1 MQGRS
6 HSLSDHSA
14 FHRALIAFVCAVV
27 VLLSGSSPNRLAGTE
42 WLARQIDHRVEQI
55 KAPGHAALPMARL
68 EIRLAA
74 DAIEE
79 LVELAELTD
88 DDETKDY
95 VLRLGVAAFGSESP
109 TSLYESSADRA
120 LTPFRLRAFPTR
132 GSPSV

>member
-55 KAPGHAALPMARL
+55 QAPNHTAGPMIL

-95 VLRLGVAAFGSESP
+95 VLRLGVAAFGSEGQ
-109 TSLYESSADRA
+109 TGLYESSADRA